1 MSDLQTQMKQ
11 AVAEAAVAQIRDGMV
26 VGLGSGSTAALMIQ
40 GLGARLAAGQL
51 HDIVGVTTSF
61 QGEVLAAELGIPL
74 RALNAID
81 RIDLAIDGADE
92 VDPSFQLIKG
102 GGACHVQEKLV
113 ADRAERFIVVVDST
127 KLVQRLNLD
136 FLLPVEVLP
145 GAWVQVQSR
154 LKSMGGVA
162 ELRMATRKAG
172 PVVTDQGNLVLDVRF
187 EAGISDPIALERD
200 INNLPGVLEN
210 GLFVNLADE
219 VLVGEINDG
228 VVDLPIAEYPDGSV
242 FTPEGLPSVGDVPDA
257 EAMHAQECTG
267 PFNEATAVRAA
278 VTQEITQ
285 GGEVRTVSVGD
296 ARGIHDSEH
305 TTHENA
311 SLDPTREA

>member
-1 MSDLQTQMKQ
+1 
-11 AVAEAAVAQIRDGMV
+11 
-26 VGLGSGSTAALMIQ
+26 MIK

-51 HDIVGVTTSF
+51 RDIVGVTTSF

-74 RALNAID
+74 CALNAID

-127 KLVQRLNLD
+127 KLVQCLNLD

-187 EAGISDPIALERD
+187 ESGISDPIALERD

-219 VLVGEINDG
+219 VLVGEISNG
-228 VVDLPIAEYPDGSV
+228 VAG
-242 FTPEGLPSVGDVPDA
+242 
-257 EAMHAQECTG
+257 
-267 PFNEATAVRAA
+267 VRSL
-278 VTQEITQ
+278 E
-285 GGEVRTVSVGD
+285 R
-296 ARGIHDSEH
+296 
-305 TTHENA
+305 A
-311 SLDPTREA
+311 S

>member
-11 AVAEAAVAQIRDGMV
+11 AVAEAAVAHIRDGMV

-127 KLVQRLNLD
+127 KLVQCLNLD

-228 VVDLPIAEYPDGSV
+228 VAGVRSLER
-242 FTPEGLPSVGDVPDA
+242 VG
-257 EAMHAQECTG
+257 
-267 PFNEATAVRAA
+267 
-278 VTQEITQ
+278 
-285 GGEVRTVSVGD
+285 
-296 ARGIHDSEH
+296 
-305 TTHENA
+305 
-311 SLDPTREA
+311 

>member
-26 VGLGSGSTAALMIQ
+26 VGLGSGSTAALMIK
-40 GLGARLAAGQL
+40 GLGERLAAGQL

-74 RALNAID
+74 CALNAID

-127 KLVQRLNLD
+127 KLVQCLNLD

-187 EAGISDPIALERD
+187 ESGISDPIALERD

-219 VLVGEINDG
+219 VLVGEISDG
-228 VVDLPIAEYPDGSV
+228 VAG
-242 FTPEGLPSVGDVPDA
+242 
-257 EAMHAQECTG
+257 
-267 PFNEATAVRAA
+267 VRSL
-278 VTQEITQ
+278 E
-285 GGEVRTVSVGD
+285 R
-296 ARGIHDSEH
+296 
-305 TTHENA
+305 A
-311 SLDPTREA
+311 S

>member
-1 MSDLQTQMKQ
+1 MKQ

-26 VGLGSGSTAALMIQ
+26 VGLGSGSTAALMIK
-40 GLGARLAAGQL
+40 GLGARLSAGQL

-74 RALNAID
+74 CALNAID

-127 KLVQRLNLD
+127 KLVQCLNLD

-187 EAGISDPIALERD
+187 ASGISDPIALERD

-219 VLVGEINDG
+219 VLVGEISDG
-228 VVDLPIAEYPDGSV
+228 VAG
-242 FTPEGLPSVGDVPDA
+242 
-257 EAMHAQECTG
+257 
-267 PFNEATAVRAA
+267 VR
-278 VTQEITQ
+278 
-285 GGEVRTVSVGD
+285 
-296 ARGIHDSEH
+296 
-305 TTHENA
+305 
-311 SLDPTREA
+311 SLERVN